1 MEAQLSEKNTD
12 LLIKE
17 TLVENSEE
25 KYILNGQYN
34 KVKEKAKNMETMLQ
48 QEMDESDRMH
58 ALGVRERKELNDKI
72 KLLESDLH
80 LSQDNHNNNELIER
94 NLVVEAV
101 IGDALNEV
109 DSKIEENQKLSV
121 EITKLIQ
128 HSKSLEVRNIELE
141 HKINQTN

>member
-1 MEAQLSEKNTD
+1 
-12 LLIKE
+12 
-17 TLVENSEE
+17 
-25 KYILNGQYN
+25 
-34 KVKEKAKNMETMLQ
+34 
-48 QEMDESDRMH
+48 MDESDWMH

>member
-25 KYILNGQYN
+25 KYILNEQYN

-80 LSQDNHNNNELIER
+80 LSQDNH
-94 NLVVEAV
+94 
-101 IGDALNEV
+101 
-109 DSKIEENQKLSV
+109 K
-121 EITKLIQ
+121 
-128 HSKSLEVRNIELE
+128 
-141 HKINQTN
+141 